1 MVRWLEC
8 WLSSH
13 KVMGSKPDRT
23 ISDVGK
29 GTRSSMLLYHS
40 RNKSLA
46 HYETLM
52 KTLKTNVNYVNLQN
66 IRVLGF

>member
-1 MVRWLEC
+1 MVKSFEC
-8 WLSSH
+8 WLGSH

-23 ISDVGK
+23 IGDVRK
-29 GTRSSMLLYHS
+29 GTRSSLLLYHS

-52 KTLKTNVNYVNLQN
+52 KTLKTNVN
-66 IRVLGF
+66 